1 MDEGWTELDWPCP
14 ECGGLLIA
22 CSHCGEVSCV
32 EDCGWNEP
40 PPDEDEPWDLSPEGF
55 RLHYWRPPG
64 VPAAPHSYGP
74 AIGVRPAELGPL
86 GKELLG
92 G

>member
-1 MDEGWTELDWPCP
+1 MDELEWLCP
-14 ECGGLLIA
+14 ECGAPLDIDDGLVTCLTP
-22 CSHCGEVSCV
+22 
-32 EDCGWNEP
+32 DCGWLEP
-40 PPDEDEPWDLSPEGF
+40 LDEDEPWDLSPEGF

-92 G
+92 